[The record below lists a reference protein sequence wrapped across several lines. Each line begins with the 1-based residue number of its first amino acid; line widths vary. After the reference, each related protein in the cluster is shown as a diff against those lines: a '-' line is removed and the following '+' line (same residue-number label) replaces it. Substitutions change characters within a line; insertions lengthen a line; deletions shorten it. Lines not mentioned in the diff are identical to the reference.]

1 MHGRRVVI
9 GNRGRGSTAGR
20 LWWRVPLALALWSLW
35 AAPIIGGL
43 VALHVVRGWAKGLP
57 PAPDLTAW
65 QADAPR
71 TSTMLAA
78 DGTVLAELP
87 FAVGREVG
95 RRELV
100 RRADLPP
107 VLVDAILAAEDVR
120 FRDHGGVDLRSV
132 ARAAWANYQAGRVV
146 EGASTI
152 TQQVARNLLPDEIG
166 TTRSARRKV
175 REGLLAAL
183 IERRFDKDQI
193 LEAYVNFVFLGNN
206 AYGVVAGARAYF
218 DKALDQLTAAEAA
231 TLAGLIQ
238 APGRLD
244 PTRNPDGAR
253 RRRDEILARMKRAG
267 WLDEGAARAAQASPL
282 GLRPAAPPSG
292 ELAPW
297 YAEQVRRIATDGMP
311 ETIGRGGLVLE
322 TAAQPALAAEAQA
335 AAVARTAALDRGQG
349 PPELAAIAWD
359 HRTGYVDALV
369 GGRDAS
375 ASEFD
380 RAVQGCR
387 QPGSAWKPL
396 VYAAALERGAIT
408 QGTPLRDAPIVAY
421 DQAMDVHWRP
431 RAGKHY
437 RGVALA
443 ADALAASLNAPAIEV
458 MDRVGPDGV
467 IDLAR
472 RLGINTEVDDVRP
485 MALGTSCVRPI
496 ELARAY
502 AILARRGWPVAAR
515 FITRIRRGD
524 DVIIDYAVPEDPHLD
539 PTRRFDRLAA
549 TAGLPPDER
558 IGAPRP
564 GRVLDEASAFLID
577 DLLTGPVQRGTAT
590 AARGLGRPVAGK
602 TGTTNDNTDAWFV
615 GFSARTTLAVWV
627 GHDRQAVELGPR
639 DDGAHA
645 ALPLWLDVM
654 RLAEGVRPPGPVP
667 GAPPPELV
675 QAKID
680 RETGLLA
687 APGAPGATLWFRPGS
702 APVDVAAP
710 PSGTG
715 RDLGRQAREF

>member
-1 MHGRRVVI
+1 
-9 GNRGRGSTAGR
+9 
-20 LWWRVPLALALWSLW
+20 
-35 AAPIIGGL
+35 
-43 VALHVVRGWAKGLP
+43 
-57 PAPDLTAW
+57 
-65 QADAPR
+65 
-71 TSTMLAA
+71 
-78 DGTVLAELP
+78 
-87 FAVGREVG
+87 
-95 RRELV
+95 
-100 RRADLPP
+100 
-107 VLVDAILAAEDVR
+107 
-120 FRDHGGVDLRSV
+120 
-132 ARAAWANYQAGRVV
+132 
-146 EGASTI
+146 
-152 TQQVARNLLPDEIG
+152 
-166 TTRSARRKV
+166 
-175 REGLLAAL
+175 
-183 IERRFDKDQI
+183 
-193 LEAYVNFVFLGNN
+193 
-206 AYGVVAGARAYF
+206 
-218 DKALDQLTAAEAA
+218 
-231 TLAGLIQ
+231 
-238 APGRLD
+238 
-244 PTRNPDGAR
+244 
-253 RRRDEILARMKRAG
+253 
-267 WLDEGAARAAQASPL
+267 
-282 GLRPAAPPSG
+282 
-292 ELAPW
+292 
-297 YAEQVRRIATDGMP
+297 
-311 ETIGRGGLVLE
+311 
-322 TAAQPALAAEAQA
+322 
-335 AAVARTAALDRGQG
+335 
-349 PPELAAIAWD
+349 
-359 HRTGYVDALV
+359 
-369 GGRDAS
+369 
-375 ASEFD
+375 
-380 RAVQGCR
+380 VQGCR

-645 ALPLWLDVM
+645 AAVARRDAARRGRAPARAGPGGAPARAGAGQDRPRDGSAGRARRPRRHAVVPA
-654 RLAEGVRPPGPVP
+654 RLSARRRGRAAVGDRSRSGPPGARVLALSWPRRGP
-667 GAPPPELV
+667 
-675 QAKID
+675 
-680 RETGLLA
+680 LLA
-687 APGAPGATLWFRPGS
+687 P
-702 APVDVAAP
+702 AA
-710 PSGTG
+710 
-715 RDLGRQAREF
+715 RQALAR